1 MIQRDPSR
9 RAVITGIGVKT
20 PAGCDIDSF
29 WETINS
35 GVSCASQIKNFDAS
49 NLSVNFACEVDNE
62 ELNLEKYVNSKD
74 ARRLDRFTHLGIA
87 AAMDAL
93 EDSGILNSD
102 YDPFRAGVVTGTGV
116 GGISTLEEQW
126 SIFQEKGPGRVSP
139 FFVPSMMANAI
150 AGHASIMA
158 NFAGVNFNVTT
169 ACAAGSHAVGEAA
182 RLIWDGTCD
191 VVLSGSAEAG
201 VTPLVVAAFA
211 KMGALSTRVDDPK
224 AASRPFDRDRDG
236 FVIGEGAGFMIVES
250 LSSALNRGANILG
263 EIVGYGR
270 SGDAYHITAPHPEG
284 GGAARA
290 MKMALET
297 AGVEPS
303 FVKHINVHGTST
315 PLGDLGEAKAIKSV
329 FSKKNADGSDNG
341 SKGTPIVTS
350 TKGVTGHLVAGA
362 GAVEAIISLLTIR
375 DKSIPPTA
383 NLDNQ
388 DSEIDLDIVSG
399 EPRKYDG
406 GPVMSNSF
414 GFGGHNA
421 AVLIAP
427 YES

>member
-20 PAGCDIDSF
+20 PAGCDIDTF
-29 WETINS
+29 WARINS
-35 GVSCASQIKNFDAS
+35 GDSCADEIKLFDAS
-49 NLSVNFACEVDNE
+49 NLSVNFACEVDDE

-93 EDSGILNSD
+93 EDSGILNSE

-116 GGISTLEEQW
+116 GGINTLEEQW
-126 SIFQEKGPGRVSP
+126 SVFQEKGPGRVSP

-224 AASRPFDRDRDG
+224 AASRPFDVDRDG
-236 FVIGEGAGFMIVES
+236 FVIGEGAGFMVVES
-250 LSSALNRGANILG
+250 LASAEKRGANILG

-315 PLGDLGEAKAIKSV
+315 PLGDIGEAKAIKSI
-329 FSKKNADGSDNG
+329 FGSDN
-341 SKGTPIVTS
+341 KPIVTS
-350 TKGVTGHLVAGA
+350 TKGVTGHLIAGA

-375 DKSIPPTA
+375 DKSVPPTA

-388 DSEIDLDIVSG
+388 DPEIDLDVVSG
-399 EPRKYDG
+399 EPRAYDG

>member
-20 PAGCDIDSF
+20 PAGCDIDTF
-29 WETINS
+29 WARINS
-35 GVSCASQIKNFDAS
+35 GDSCAAEIKLFDAS
-49 NLSVNFACEVDNE
+49 NLSVNFACEVDDE

-93 EDSGILNSD
+93 EDSGILNSE

-116 GGISTLEEQW
+116 GGINTLEEQW
-126 SIFQEKGPGRVSP
+126 SVFQEKGPGRVSP

-224 AASRPFDRDRDG
+224 AASRPFDVDRDG
-236 FVIGEGAGFMIVES
+236 FVIGEGAGFMVVES
-250 LSSALNRGANILG
+250 LASAEKRGANILG

-315 PLGDLGEAKAIKSV
+315 PLGDIGEAKAIKSI
-329 FSKKNADGSDNG
+329 FGSEH
-341 SKGTPIVTS
+341 KPIVTS
-350 TKGVTGHLVAGA
+350 TKGVTGHLIAGA

-375 DKSIPPTA
+375 DKSVPPTA

-388 DSEIDLDIVSG
+388 DPEIDLDVVSG

>member
-1 MIQRDPSR
+1 MIDRENSR
-9 RAVITGIGVKT
+9 RAVITGMGVKT
-20 PAGCDIDSF
+20 PAGCDIETF
-29 WETINS
+29 WSRINS
-35 GVSCASQIKNFDAS
+35 GDSCASKIKGFDAS
-49 NLSVNFACEVDNE
+49 KLSVDFACEVDNE
-62 ELNLEKYVNSKD
+62 ELNLDKYVNTKD
-74 ARRLDRFTHLGIA
+74 ARRLDRFTHLGLA
-87 AAMDAL
+87 AAIDAI
-93 EDSGILNSD
+93 DHSGIKDSP

-126 SIFQEKGPGRVSP
+126 SVYQEKGPGRVSP

-150 AGHASIMA
+150 AGHVSIMA
-158 NFAGVNFNVTT
+158 NFAGVNINITT
-169 ACAAGSHAVGEAA
+169 ACAAGSHAIGEAA

-201 VTPLVVAAFA
+201 VTPLVVSAFA
-211 KMGALSTRVDDPK
+211 KMGALSKRVDDPK
-224 AASRPFDRDRDG
+224 AASRPFDKDRDG
-236 FVIGEGAGFMIVES
+236 FVIGEGAGFMVVES
-250 LSSALNRGANILG
+250 LESALKRGATIYG

-284 GGAARA
+284 GGAGRA
-290 MKMALET
+290 MKMALDT
-297 AGVEPS
+297 AGEKPS

-315 PLGDLGEAKAIKSV
+315 PLGDIGEAKAIDTI
-329 FSKKNADGSDNG
+329 FGEDAP
-341 SKGTPIVTS
+341 PITS
-350 TKGVTGHLVAGA
+350 TKGVTGHLIAGA
-362 GAVEAIISLLTIR
+362 GSVEAIIAVLTIR

-383 NLDNQ
+383 NHDNKDERIELDV
-388 DSEIDLDIVSG
+388 VSG
-399 EPRKYDG
+399 QPRKYDG